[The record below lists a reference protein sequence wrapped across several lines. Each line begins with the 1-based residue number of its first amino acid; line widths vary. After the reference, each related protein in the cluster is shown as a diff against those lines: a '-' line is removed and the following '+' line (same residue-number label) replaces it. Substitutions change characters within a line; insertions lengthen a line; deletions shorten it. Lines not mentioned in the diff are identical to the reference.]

1 MKKLTSLIA
10 IFFTAGIGLSQT
22 NNDKI
27 PADPIKQSIFS
38 IGLKGGF
45 GHSYI
50 MPYSNYTFNSSWDAG
65 IAAVYAPWAHW
76 GIGLDAT
83 YSSEG
88 GSFNYTDRVLTT
100 KLDYIRVPVKAIYF
114 FRTYE
119 RDFRPKITLGPT
131 VGFLTGQTNTT
142 NANFLDLGANVTAG
156 FNYRLLRAVWL
167 NADVSYY
174 QGFLDAYPSN
184 SLTDLNGNV
193 RLDLGICLGF

>member
-1 MKKLTSLIA
+1 MKTLTLI
-10 IFFTAGIGLSQT
+10 TALLTVGICAAQT

-27 PADPIKQSIFS
+27 PAEPIKQAPFS

-65 IAAVYAPWAHW
+65 IAATYAPWKHW

-88 GSFNYTDRVLTT
+88 ASFNYMDNVLTT
-100 KLDYIRVPVKAIYF
+100 KLDYVRVPVKAIYF
-114 FRTYE
+114 FKTYE
-119 RDFRPKITLGPT
+119 NDFRPKITLGPT
-131 VGFLTGQTNTT
+131 VGFLVNQTNTT
-142 NANFLDLGANVTAG
+142 NANFLDLGGNVTLG

-174 QGFLDAYPSN
+174 QGFLDAYPGN
-184 SLTDLNGNV
+184 RETDLNGNI
-193 RLDLGICLGF
+193 RLDLGICVGF